1 MGTYENIPVPSHL
14 HNLSSPKRT
23 LPHWRHGPFRGAVR
37 SLCQL
42 QVPPDQLTPQNI
54 LSPMS
59 WQGCWRGVE
68 GALPYLT
75 SRLCVTVWAGSW
87 NVFGGSPAPPPH
99 IPPPPEERKIIFR
112 IVNFKHEKAVFNLAE
127 TGLNLHFVNICVLQ
141 RKAEHA
147 CAHRQAYTQ
156 IHTCPC
162 SGIPAYMC
170 LLIYS

>member
-1 MGTYENIPVPSHL
+1 MPAASPTRSAHTSEHLVPNELAGVLARGGGGAAVSNQSIVRNRL
-14 HNLSSPKRT
+14 G
-23 LPHWRHGPFRGAVR
+23 WFMECFRG
-37 SLCQL
+37 
-42 QVPPDQLTPQNI
+42 
-54 LSPMS
+54 
-59 WQGCWRGVE
+59 
-68 GALPYLT
+68 LPCPSST
-75 SRLCVTVWAGSW
+75 HS
-87 NVFGGSPAPPPH
+87 
-99 IPPPPEERKIIFR
+99 PPPEERKIIFR